1 MSDITRTILLD
12 DGDEKLELR
21 KYSIRVNSGANA
33 GLTQVGAGRR
43 LEIGSSPENGLCLD
57 DPLVSRFHAEIEV
70 GPRGYLLRDRES
82 KNGTWVHGLQV
93 GSVFLEDGTVFKLG
107 DTECEFKLENEAV
120 EVRFSGKNKFGKM
133 LGKSLA
139 MREIFALLERV
150 APTDATVLIEGE
162 SGTGKELVAEGIHVS
177 SPRAKGPFIV
187 VDCSAIARD
196 IIESELFG
204 HVKGA
209 FTGASGSRK
218 GAFEAANGG
227 TLFLDELGELPID
240 LQPKLLRALEKREV
254 KPVGGNETLKTNVR
268 IVAATNRNL
277 QQEVKDGNFR
287 EDLYY
292 RFAVIKVELPPLRER
307 PDDIPML
314 VEAFLEQAAQ
324 LTGRTGVDIAYK
336 TMEKLKRHR
345 WPGNVRELKNFVER
359 AVLLTQ
365 GDQIETKF
373 LNSQEIPTQETSV
386 DMGSDSMAKTAL
398 DENLPFKDAKSR
410 MIEEFEVAYWRGL
423 LERTDGNISKAARI
437 AGVHRKSVEYILKKL
452 DLTRE
457 DLLG

>member
-162 SGTGKELVAEGIHVS
+162 SGTGKELVAEGIHAS

-277 QQEVKDGNFR
+277 LQEVKDGNFR

-292 RFAVIKVELPPLRER
+292 RLSVLPMHVPPLRER
-307 PDDIPML
+307 PDDIPVIAEHL
-314 VEAFLEQAAQ
+314 TQEQNRLNKTHLQGFSKTALSAMK
-324 LTGRTGVDIAYK
+324 AYN
-336 TMEKLKRHR
+336 
-345 WPGNVRELKNFVER
+345 WPGNVRELQNLMQRLSILKRV
-359 AVLLTQ
+359 
-365 GDQIETKF
+365 GQIELEDLPAQFHGDNPPPPQLGLYVPSEGMDMADT
-373 LNSQEIPTQETSV
+373 LERLETSLV
-386 DMGSDSMAKTAL
+386 KQAL
-398 DENLPFKDAKSR
+398 QKA
-410 MIEEFEVAYWRGL
+410 
-423 LERTDGNISKAARI
+423 DGNKAAAAR
-437 AGVHRKSVEYILKKL
+437 
-452 DLTRE
+452 
-457 DLLG
+457 LLGLNRTTLVEKVKRLRIQQD